1 MPKKQA
7 KKLDFVTW
15 QDNASNGFTRGI
27 ISQHVQRPHFVEIS
41 PNGKWLLLTI
51 DDEDNPVHI
60 AGGKA
65 KDIAQAKADVRAHAI
80 TKIPSL
86 KATIK
91 EVEEAEQPEKPPVL
105 ISARRATVRMYAA
118 LTAAILWVGWGFYWF
133 ARIRPK
139 TATLTIIIVAVA
151 VFVATKLVDWL
162 DDKNAK
168 RVRLV
173 KRQEAMQMAKQI
185 QAGQAPR
192 QPAMRR

>member
-7 KKLDFVTW
+7 KNTDIVTW

-27 ISQHVQRPHFVEIS
+27 ISHNVPRPHFIEIS

-51 DDEDNPVHI
+51 DDDDQPVHI

-65 KDIAQAKADVRAHAI
+65 KDIARAKAEVRAHAI

-86 KATIK
+86 KAAIK
-91 EVEEAEQPEKPPVL
+91 EVEEAEQPEKTPVL

-118 LTAAILWVGWGFYWF
+118 LTAAVLWVGWGFYWF

-151 VFVATKLVDWL
+151 AFAATKIIDWL

-168 RVRLV
+168 RVRLI
-173 KRQEAMQMAKQI
+173 KRQQAEQMVKAA
-185 QAGQAPR
+185 QAQR